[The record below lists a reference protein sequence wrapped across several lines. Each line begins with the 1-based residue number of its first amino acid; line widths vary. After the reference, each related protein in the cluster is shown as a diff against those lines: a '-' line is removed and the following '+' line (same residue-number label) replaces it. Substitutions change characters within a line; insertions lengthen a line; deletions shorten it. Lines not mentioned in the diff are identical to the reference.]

1 MVRAALAGLD
11 QKGDGAGEGKI
22 DSEEPLAE
30 GETGLAALT
39 GCDGLPSALQ
49 DAPVIRPHP
58 PVLAPHDRV
67 MMPLEQRAF
76 VLRTADGDDDTGWRR
91 MMPVTVLLSVS
102 FTTQAR
108 RLHSPTRRCAAE
120 PVSPPASRHAG

>member
-1 MVRAALAGLD
+1 VEEEEVDPRVFILPQPARQADQGQGERAAVPEALMLRSVASKRSLTLAGMVRAALAGLD

-58 PVLAPHDRV
+58 P
-67 MMPLEQRAF
+67 
-76 VLRTADGDDDTGWRR
+76 
-91 MMPVTVLLSVS
+91 S
-102 FTTQAR
+102 
-108 RLHSPTRRCAAE
+108 
-120 PVSPPASRHAG
+120 SPP